1 MILIR
6 LLPVSEP
13 ALLLLLLI
21 LSISL
26 PLSLWS
32 QYKTLTRN
40 HEREKT
46 KLYQEINTL
55 NDRLMY
61 LVGRAW
67 ESPPPRPTLAEPE
80 EDDEQEVF
88 LSIT

>member
-1 MILIR
+1 MSELV
-6 LLPVSEP
+6 LLS
-13 ALLLLLLI
+13 LLLI

-26 PLSLWS
+26 PLSLLA

-67 ESPPPRPTLAEPE
+67 ESPPPRPTLVEEPE
-80 EDDEQEVF
+80 DEDKEIF
-88 LSIT
+88 LSVT

>member
-1 MILIR
+1 
-6 LLPVSEP
+6 VSEP

-67 ESPPPRPTLAEPE
+67 ESPPPRPTLVEDEPD
-80 EDDEQEVF
+80 EDKEIF

>member
-1 MILIR
+1 M
-6 LLPVSEP
+6 SEL
-13 ALLLLLLI
+13 ALLSLLLI

-26 PLSLWS
+26 PLSLIAQAKS
-32 QYKTLTRN
+32 LNRQKD
-40 HEREKT
+40 RELT

-67 ESPPPRPTLAEPE
+67 GPPPRPPDDPDPEP
-80 EDDEQEVF
+80 DENQEVF
-88 LSIT
+88 LSVT

>member
-1 MILIR
+1 
-6 LLPVSEP
+6 LPRMSELV
-13 ALLLLLLI
+13 LLLLLLI

-26 PLSLWS
+26 PLSLLAQS
-32 QYKTLTRN
+32 KMLNRQKD
-40 HEREKT
+40 RELT

-67 ESPPPRPTLAEPE
+67 ESPPPRPMLVEDEPD
-80 EDDEQEVF
+80 EDKEIF
-88 LSIT
+88 LSVT